1 VLLASLRPVPLA
13 LPAGLRPLLGDPTPT
28 LSATGEVCL
37 TLRDD
42 RTAGLYCSARGAA
55 PWTRHGQAVP
65 APLGILQRAAGSLVL
80 EAHAQ
85 PQRPGD
91 TSPRDF
97 PAERAEP
104 RLQLVDLASQ
114 RARPARQRPPA
125 APVP

>member
-1 VLLASLRPVPLA
+1 M
-13 LPAGLRPLLGDPTPT
+13 
-28 LSATGEVCL
+28 
-37 TLRDD
+37 
-42 RTAGLYCSARGAA
+42 
-55 PWTRHGQAVP
+55 P

-114 RARPARQRPPA
+114 RARALPDSARLPRLSPDGRCVAYWDSGHLDVLGLDA
-125 APVP
+125 APPVTLLDADEAALVTAWLP